1 MLARNRLRGYSE
13 GMKSFWILAAMVS
26 VVGANAQ
33 QSTGGNAGSGGV
45 GTVLPQV
52 APGLQQNNNNNNGG
66 GISFVTRRT
75 PTAVTANQ
83 ARGFFAAG
91 GVNLGGAAVG
101 AGGGSV
107 GGVDSSPITAG
118 VERQPVVLPTEAELA
133 RLAAAAQRGD
143 AKAQARLA
151 EYRRALTAGN
161 TAPVAVSS
169 SRPAQ
174 ASQNPSRPKPS
185 EKKARTTVVKTGVPV
200 K

>member
-1 MLARNRLRGYSE
+1 
-13 GMKSFWILAAMVS
+13 MKSFWILAATVS
-26 VVGANAQ
+26 FLGANAQ
-33 QSTGGNAGSGGV
+33 QSSSGNAGSGGV

-52 APGLQQNNNNNNGG
+52 APGLQQNNNNNNNGG

-185 EKKARTTVVKTGVPV
+185 DKKARTTAVKTGVPA